1 MAKGG
6 AVLREER
13 HIGNEC
19 MRSHQKGEF
28 RPAIRAGGGGGGGGA
43 GPDTKSGRGGG
54 GRGCCPLQVRYEKWG
69 GGGGG
74 GEGCLPYD
82 DTMIYIFVLCARA

>member
-1 MAKGG
+1 
-6 AVLREER
+6 
-13 HIGNEC
+13 

-28 RPAIRAGGGGGGGGA
+28 RPAIRGGGGGGGGCWA
-43 GPDTKSGRGGG
+43 
-54 GRGCCPLQVRYEKWG
+54 RYEKWEG
-69 GGGGG
+69 GWGEGVLSASGPIRKVGRGGG